1 MVDFLRD
8 FIHVLRSSDIKISTA
23 ETIDAMRVVSLIGI
37 DDKPLLQDSLSQTLA
52 KNLRE
57 KEIFDECFNKFFE
70 ENYMN
75 IADESNNPDIKQAD
89 LDNQENSEKL
99 NDSKSADLEDLYK
112 QSDKNTLMTLM
123 AIAAREVNIADIRL
137 FTQTG
142 MFTRKIFDAIGLEKL
157 NNDIFFP
164 LWSISNTLFL
174 FSVGSNISTKSL
186 SFIDILFMLSKV
198 YKKTESFSI
207 FVKN

>member
-8 FIHVLRSSDIKISTA
+8 FIHILRSSDIKISTA
-23 ETIDAMRVVSLIGI
+23 ESIDAMRVVSLIGI

-75 IADESNNPDIKQAD
+75 SVEESNDDTDKDNDLSNQEDIEEFNDIKS
-89 LDNQENSEKL
+89 N
-99 NDSKSADLEDLYK
+99 DLEDLYRK
-112 QSDKNTLMTLM
+112 SDKNTLMTLM
-123 AIAAREVNIADIRL
+123 AVAAREVNLSDIRL

-142 MFTRKIFDAIGLEKL
+142 MFTRKIFDAIGCLL
-157 NNDIFFP
+157 YTSPSPRDR
-164 LWSISNTLFL
+164 
-174 FSVGSNISTKSL
+174 G
-186 SFIDILFMLSKV
+186 
-198 YKKTESFSI
+198 
-207 FVKN
+207 

>member
-8 FIHVLRSSDIKISTA
+8 FIHILRSSDIKISTA
-23 ETIDAMRVVSLIGI
+23 ESIDAMRVVSLIGL

-57 KEIFDECFNKFFE
+57 KEIFDECFDKFFE

-75 IADESNNPDIKQAD
+75 FDEETND
-89 LDNQENSEKL
+89 
-99 NDSKSADLEDLYK
+99 NDSKDNDLSNEEYLEEFNDFKSNDLEDLYRK
-112 QSDKNTLMTLM
+112 SDKNTLMTLM
-123 AIAAREVNIADIRL
+123 AVAAREVNLSDIRL

-157 NNDIFFP
+157 NNDIF
-164 LWSISNTLFL
+164 LASRSGDASREGELNEIRERLRLEIRDYVENQ
-174 FSVGSNISTKSL
+174 
-186 SFIDILFMLSKV
+186 
-198 YKKTESFSI
+198 
-207 FVKN
+207 VKIRTTNAGRQ

>member
-8 FIHVLRSSDIKISTA
+8 FIHILRSSDIKISTA
-23 ETIDAMRVVSLIGI
+23 ESIDAMRVVSLIGI

-75 IADESNNPDIKQAD
+75 IADESNNPDIKQTD
-89 LDNQENSEKL
+89 LDSKENSEKL

-123 AIAAREVNIADIRL
+123 AIAAREVNLADIRL

-157 NNDIFFP
+157 NNDIF
-164 LWSISNTLFL
+164 LASRSGD
-174 FSVGSNISTKSL
+174 VKRE
-186 SFIDILFMLSKV
+186 
-198 YKKTESFSI
+198 TELKEI
-207 FVKN
+207 REQLRLEIRNYVEEQVK